1 MMLFPLGGGNEHELS
16 AHFYTH
22 EVHNPAVVKGVMQD
36 AFDYMKKY
44 HDVKM
49 TYSLP
54 RIHVEPDFQTQIAH
68 HVGGKKKK
76 LHPTWN
82 SFIHLVQ
89 RKKEKKERLQ
99 SGAPKTNPGSRM
111 LNLLISKQERMCGH
125 CACVRACVRACV
137 CVCVCVCVFVR
148 ARVFEQIE

>member
-1 MMLFPLGGGNEHELS
+1 MMLFPLGGGNGHELS

-76 LHPTWN
+76 LHPSWH

-89 RKKEKKERLQ
+89 RKKEKKTKGLRSYLEPFILQ
-99 SGAPKTNPGSRM
+99 ILVVPKTGGKK
-111 LNLLISKQERMCGH
+111 IK
-125 CACVRACVRACV
+125 
-137 CVCVCVCVFVR
+137 
-148 ARVFEQIE
+148 